1 MSKYYCK
8 CCDYNAKVK
17 GNYRKHL
24 NTKKH
29 MNFSQSHPKFSE
41 SHQFDTILSPQSH
54 HFDQTTQN
62 VVIEDLGRF
71 TCKYCHKKF
80 KYRQGMYRHIKYT
93 CKKNDDEDFKE
104 LARLLNEQ
112 TNEFRKFQKN
122 TQKQIDKLTQKLQ
135 IQNVNKGTLYTGT
148 VNNKMINNVVNM
160 NIKLLN
166 FKDTDYSHLTP
177 KDYITCINNCN
188 YCVKTLIEKVHFNKK
203 KPENMNIYI
212 SNIKGNYIMIYKENE
227 WQICNRKEKI
237 DDLYEYNEIVL
248 ETWYDEYK
256 EKYPEII
263 KSFQRYLHNKDG
275 NHLLNKMKDEI
286 LLMLYNKRKLTE
298 IEG

>member
-1 MSKYYCK
+1 MNKYYCK

-17 GNYRKHL
+17 GNYTKHL
-24 NTKKH
+24 KTKKH
-29 MNFSQSHPKFSE
+29 MKLSKSHPFFPESQPKVNIESTFSQPFLGE
-41 SHQFDTILSPQSH
+41 NTI
-54 HFDQTTQN
+54 
-62 VVIEDLGRF
+62 IEGSSRF
-71 TCKYCHKKF
+71 QCKYCQKDFKF
-80 KYRQGMYRHIKYT
+80 KQSMYKHIKYT

-104 LARLLNEQ
+104 LARLLNER

-286 LLMLYNKRKLTE
+286 LLMLYNKRKLTG

>member
-1 MSKYYCK
+1 MNKYYCK

-17 GNYRKHL
+17 GNYTKHL
-24 NTKKH
+24 KTKKH
-29 MNFSQSHPKFSE
+29 MKLSKSHPKFSE
-41 SHQFDTILSPQSH
+41 SHQFDTILSPQCH

-62 VVIEDLGRF
+62 IVIEEPGRF
-71 TCKYCHKKF
+71 ECKYCHKKF

-104 LARLLNEQ
+104 LARLLNER

-166 FKDTDYSHLTP
+166 FKDTDYSHLTT
-177 KDYITCINNCN
+177 KDYLTCINNCN

-248 ETWYDEYK
+248 ETWYDDYK

-286 LLMLYNKRKLTE
+286 LLMLYNKRKLTG